1 VSLPEYET
9 RSSPRR
15 LVLVTP
21 VKVGEEKKNFFGYAM
36 NISRSG
42 LMIHT
47 LTPGSIGKEV
57 NIEFTLPGSDITVK
71 CIARIVWN
79 RSISRG
85 VARVC
90 RLGLMFVD
98 ISPAVADRIDEWV
111 ASQVVARTK

>member
-1 VSLPEYET
+1 VSLPEYKT
-9 RSSPRR
+9 RSSPRS

-21 VKVGEEKKNFFGYAM
+21 VKVGEEKKHFFGYAM

-47 LTPGSIGKEV
+47 LTPSSVGREV

-71 CIARIVWN
+71 CLAKIVWN
-79 RSISRG
+79 RSVSRG

-98 ISPAVADRIDEWV
+98 IAPHVAEKIDEWV
-111 ASQVVARTK
+111 TSQVGARAK